1 MSALRTD
8 PLVDAFGRVHT
19 YLRLSVTDRCNFRCV
34 YCLPAEGMEW
44 MPRKELLSYEEMA
57 RLVTVFAEM
66 GIRRVRITG
75 GEPTLRK
82 DLVDLVALLNSLG
95 LEEIAL
101 TTNGLKLDKL
111 AGPLAEA
118 GLSRINVSLDSLDP
132 ECFSRMTRGASLS
145 RVLDGIQA
153 AWDAGLTPVKI
164 NAVLLRGENDGE
176 VEGLVEYFEKE
187 ASRCQLRF
195 IEYMPF
201 ESRWHQSVPAAEL
214 RERIGRFRTLE
225 PLARDKAGG
234 PAETYRIAESGLK
247 VGFISPLSERFCG
260 SCNRLRLM
268 ANGHLRTCLSDDGT
282 PSLRDLL
289 RAGKN
294 DDEIALAVRNMVS
307 GKRESHGCTMDGGTP
322 FEGVMTRIGG

>member
-1 MSALRTD
+1 
-8 PLVDAFGRVHT
+8 
-19 YLRLSVTDRCNFRCV
+19 
-34 YCLPAEGMEW
+34 
-44 MPRKELLSYEEMA
+44 MPRVELLSFEEMA
-57 RLVTVFAEM
+57 RLVTVFSSL

-82 DLVDLVALLNSLG
+82 DLVDLVRLLSDLG

-111 AGPLAEA
+111 AKPLADA
-118 GLSRINVSLDSLDP
+118 GLTRLNVSLDSLD
-132 ECFSRMTRGASLS
+132 EQCFSELTRGASLD
-145 RVLDGIQA
+145 RVLRGIQA

-164 NAVLLRGENDGE
+164 NAVLLRGKNDGE
-176 VEGLVEYFEKE
+176 VMRLVEYFEAE
-187 ASRCQLRF
+187 AHRTELRF

-201 ESRWHQSVPAAEL
+201 EARWHQSVPAAEL
-214 RERIGRFRTLE
+214 RERIGEHRRIVAV
-225 PLARDKAGG
+225 PRDRAGG
-234 PAETYRIAESGLK
+234 PAETYRIEESGLK
-247 VGFISPLSERFCG
+247 IGFISPLSERFCA

-289 RAGKN
+289 RQGLG
-294 DDEIALAVRNMVS
+294 DEQIASAIQMMVS
-307 GKRESHGCTMDGGTP
+307 GKRESHGCTIEGGVP